1 MIFDD
6 RNFIASKIRHA
17 RKRAGI
23 TQEKLSEKIGITS
36 KQLSRIEI
44 ANYTPSLPTFLKI
57 VQELKIDLKDFGI
70 EEKEDTN
77 PIRKEILKM
86 IYSASDSELEFC
98 YKIMKTIMENSNLL
112 H

>member
-1 MIFDD
+1 MQQQ
-6 RNFIASKIRHA
+6 N
-17 RKRAGI
+17 
-23 TQEKLSEKIGITS
+23 L
-36 KQLSRIEI
+36 
-44 ANYTPSLPTFLKI
+44 NYYCPQDELDE
-57 VQELKIDLKDFGI
+57 ELKIDLKDFGI